1 MDNLVISRLFKE
13 DTLSTYNYIKNVLNA
28 PMAAKNLKN
37 EIKEKLIYISKNPTH
52 RPLVYDKYLASLG
65 YRLISVKNYL
75 IFYIIEPQ
83 PSPQPSARE
92 RRKGSPLDDVLHI
105 KIVRFLYCKR
115 DWINILK
122 EKTVEEMM

>member
-1 MDNLVISRLFKE
+1 MDNLVISRLYKE
-13 DTLSTYNYIKNVLNA
+13 DTVSTYNYIKNVLNA
-28 PMAAKNLKN
+28 PMAAKNLIN
-37 EIKEKLIYISKNPTH
+37 EVKEKLVYISKNPTH

-75 IFYIIEPQ
+75 IFYIIDD
-83 PSPQPSARE
+83 
-92 RRKGSPLDDVLHI
+92 DDVHI
-105 KIVRFLYCKR
+105 KIIRFLYCKR